1 MGFFRYMAIGGY
13 VGWATVAAA
22 AYWFM
27 YDAEGPGVTYHQL
40 SHFMQCHDANEDF
53 TGIECEIFEA
63 EAPMGQLLAA
73 CCHVPVLL
81 PALHDHLCG
90 SPAHGLPS
98 DSLEPGSVASCPA
111 AFVPCHPY

>member
-53 TGIECEIFEA
+53 TAIECEIFEA
-63 EAPMGQLLAA
+63 EAPMTMA
-73 CCHVPVLL
+73 CLCWSPLRCATPSTACLRTSLWSACPHGSTSGCLL
-81 PALHDHLCG
+81 PCPCP
-90 SPAHGLPS
+90 SPCTS
-98 DSLEPGSVASCPA
+98 
-111 AFVPCHPY
+111 